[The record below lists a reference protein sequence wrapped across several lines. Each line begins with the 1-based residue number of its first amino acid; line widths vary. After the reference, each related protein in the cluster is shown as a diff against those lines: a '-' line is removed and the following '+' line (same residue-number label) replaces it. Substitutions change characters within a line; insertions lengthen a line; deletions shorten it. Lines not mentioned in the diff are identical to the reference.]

1 MRSSHDSVI
10 PASGFVGDTERMK
23 RRVLSVAVSSLI
35 RPTGPSAVMVTPDA
49 GIGVVAPEAIAGLVE
64 GPHWDSL
71 SSGHGVVF
79 WFNVTGT
86 GRDVNRLATQLLLAT
101 SHWSAA
107 DVPLLRG
114 PVLVASRTPAG
125 APTALSMAHFE
136 VLNAWSTLSW
146 RARRTLRRRLS

>member
-1 MRSSHDSVI
+1 
-10 PASGFVGDTERMK
+10 MK

-35 RPTGPSAVMVTPDA
+35 RPTGPAAVMVTPDG
-49 GIGVVAPEAIAGLVE
+49 GIGVVAPEAIAGLIE
-64 GPHWDSL
+64 GPSWDSL
-71 SSGHGVVF
+71 TGGHGVVF
-79 WFNVTGT
+79 WFNVIGNH
-86 GRDVNRLATQLLLAT
+86 DVNRLATQLLLAT
-101 SHWSAA
+101 SQWSAA

-114 PVLVASRTPAG
+114 PVLVASRTPDG